1 LCEDTEKIYSFKF
14 RNCVVNLV
22 NHQYLFAQKMP
33 PEKIELPPKYYLT
46 YFQYLIDFVKK
57 KYQHI
62 LNETEKQFLADFEAL
77 TEDEK
82 CLFIRFCNRT
92 GSFFRTEKLKYAE
105 IENIPE
111 SLNGLID
118 KGFVEPLS
126 ENHLTEA
133 AEVLDIFS
141 KSELI
146 ELAKMLNLE
155 SRGKASLKKEEVL
168 DWLLAVGNWEDMIYL
183 LNSQDYAN
191 IHGFP
196 HSLVRAQKETEVQM
210 LKFLFFGS
218 RHGDMTEFV
227 TRDLG
232 FQSYEKFDE
241 DKMVAYFQTRQE
253 VEDKLKVSLAREDF
267 YLMQQAD
274 IEILDIYNWFM
285 DWTATH
291 RKELSEIAIP
301 TYGTFSLR
309 VALYLEKK
317 KALDEALTVFRL
329 TEESPSRERQVRI
342 LDKQKNREEAKA
354 LCELILAEPQNATEQ
369 FFAEDYLNRIE
380 AVLLKKKSK
389 KAVTQQLHNSD
400 SITIAATWKRQVEF
414 GVIDYYQERGM
425 KAEFTENHLWRS
437 LFGLLFWDIIFDTD
451 SLAIH
456 HPLQR
461 SPSDLF
467 KPTFFEKRKEKMEE
481 RLKMLEDEDATTVYM
496 NRIFFEKFGLTN
508 PLVEWYGGLFP
519 LILTLLERL
528 SPEQITL
535 ITLEMAKNLRQNL
548 RGFPDLFI
556 WGDGEYSFI
565 EVKSPT
571 DSLSNQQLF
580 WLRFFESI
588 NVRSKVLRVEWDLVT
603 G

>member
-1 LCEDTEKIYSFKF
+1 
-14 RNCVVNLV
+14 
-22 NHQYLFAQKMP
+22 MP

-62 LNETEKQFLADFEAL
+62 LNETEQQFLSDFEAL
-77 TEDEK
+77 TEDER

-105 IENIPE
+105 IENITE

-118 KGFVEPLS
+118 KGFVAALS
-126 ENHLTEA
+126 KNHLTEA
-133 AEVLDIFS
+133 ANVLDIFS

-146 ELAKMLNLE
+146 ELAKMLNYE
-155 SRGKASLKKEEVL
+155 TRGKASLKKDQVL
-168 DWLLAVGNWEDMIYL
+168 DWLLAIGNWEDMVYL
-183 LNSQDYAN
+183 LNSEDYAN
-191 IHGFP
+191 IHGLP
-196 HSLVRAQKETEVQM
+196 HSLVRVQKETEVQM

-285 DWTATH
+285 DWTETH

-317 KALDEALTVFRL
+317 KALDEALTIFRL

-369 FFAEDYLNRIE
+369 FFAEDYVNRLE
-380 AVLLKKKSK
+380 AILLKKKSK
-389 KAVTQQLHNSD
+389 KAVTQQLHKSD

-414 GVIDYYQERGM
+414 GVINYYQNRGM

-481 RLKMLEDEDATTVYM
+481 RLKMLEDEDATVIYM

-588 NVRSKVLRVEWDLVT
+588 NVRSKVLRVEWGDLENSL
-603 G
+603 

>member
-1 LCEDTEKIYSFKF
+1 MLI
-14 RNCVVNLV
+14 LI
-22 NHQYLFAQKMP
+22 NHQRLFVKKMP

-62 LNETEKQFLADFEAL
+62 LNENEQQFLKDFEAL

-92 GSFFRTEKLKYAE
+92 GSFFRTEKLKYVE

-126 ENHLTEA
+126 ENHLMEA

-141 KSELI
+141 KAELI

-155 SRGKASLKKEEVL
+155 TRGKASQKKEEVL
-168 DWLLAVGNWEDMIYL
+168 DWLISV
-183 LNSQDYAN
+183 NSWKE
-191 IHGFP
+191 
-196 HSLVRAQKETEVQM
+196 LVDWIAPPSGAGGAMVVKVRKVDEVQM

-232 FQSYEKFDE
+232 FQTYEKFDE

-274 IEILDIYNWFM
+274 IEILEIYNWFM
-285 DWTATH
+285 DWTETH
-291 RKELSEIAIP
+291 RKELSEIALS

-317 KALDEALTVFRL
+317 KALDEALIIFRL

-354 LCELILAEPQNATEQ
+354 LCELILSEPQNATEQ

-380 AVLLKKKSK
+380 ANLLKKKSK
-389 KAVTQQLHNSD
+389 KAVTQQLHNSE
-400 SITIAATWKRQVEF
+400 SITIPATWKRQVEF
-414 GVIDYYQERGM
+414 GVIDYYQDRNM

-467 KPTFFEKRKEKMEE
+467 KPAFFEKRKEKMTE
-481 RLKMLEDEDATTVYM
+481 RLKMLEDEDATIIYM

-508 PLVEWYGGLFP
+508 PLVQWYGGLFP
-519 LILTLLERL
+519 LILTVLEKL

-556 WGDGEYSFI
+556 WADGEYSFI

-588 NVRSKVLRVEWDLVT
+588 NVKSKVLRVEWAVE
-603 G
+603 

>member
-1 LCEDTEKIYSFKF
+1 
-14 RNCVVNLV
+14 
-22 NHQYLFAQKMP
+22 MP

-62 LNETEKQFLADFEAL
+62 LNETEQQFLADFEAL
-77 TEDEK
+77 TENEK

-92 GSFFRTEKLKYAE
+92 GSFFRTEKLKYVE

-118 KGFVEPLS
+118 KGFIESLC
-126 ENHLTEA
+126 ENHLSEA

-155 SRGKASLKKEEVL
+155 TRGKASLKKEEVL

-183 LNSQDYAN
+183 LNSEDYAN
-191 IHGFP
+191 IHGLP
-196 HSLVRAQKETEVQM
+196 HSLVKVVKQTEVQM

-285 DWTATH
+285 DWTETH
-291 RKELSEIAIP
+291 RKELSEIAIL
-301 TYGTFSLR
+301 TYETFSLR

-317 KALDEALTVFRL
+317 KALDEALIIFRL

-380 AVLLKKKSK
+380 AILLKKKSK

-414 GVIDYYQERGM
+414 GVIDYYQNRGM

-481 RLKMLEDEDATTVYM
+481 RLKMLEDEDATIVYM

-508 PLVEWYGGLFP
+508 PLVQWYGGLFP

-556 WGDGEYSFI
+556 WADGEYSFI

-580 WLRFFESI
+580 WLRFFESV
-588 NVRSKVLRVEWDLVT
+588 NVRSKVLRVEWAVEL
-603 G
+603 

>member
-1 LCEDTEKIYSFKF
+1 
-14 RNCVVNLV
+14 
-22 NHQYLFAQKMP
+22 MP

-57 KYQHI
+57 KYQDI
-62 LNETEKQFLADFEAL
+62 LNETEQQFLADFEAL
-77 TEDEK
+77 TENEK

-92 GSFFRTEKLKYAE
+92 GSFFRTEKLKYVE

-118 KGFVEPLS
+118 KGFIESLS
-126 ENHLTEA
+126 ENHLSEA

-155 SRGKASLKKEEVL
+155 TRGKASLKKEEVL

-183 LNSQDYAN
+183 LNSEDYAN
-191 IHGFP
+191 IHELP
-196 HSLVRAQKETEVQM
+196 HSLVKVVKQTEVQM

-285 DWTATH
+285 DWTETH
-291 RKELSEIAIP
+291 RKELSEIAIL

-317 KALDEALTVFRL
+317 KALDEALTIFRL

-380 AVLLKKKSK
+380 AILLKKKSK

-414 GVIDYYQERGM
+414 GVIDYYQNRGM

-467 KPTFFEKRKEKMEE
+467 KPTFFEKRKEKMKE
-481 RLKMLEDEDATTVYM
+481 RLKMLEDEDATIVYI

-508 PLVEWYGGLFP
+508 PLVQWYGGLFP

-528 SPEQITL
+528 STEQITL

-556 WGDGEYSFI
+556 WADGEYSFI

-580 WLRFFESI
+580 WLRFFESV
-588 NVRSKVLRVEWDLVT
+588 NVRSKVLRVEWAVEL
-603 G
+603 

>member
-1 LCEDTEKIYSFKF
+1 
-14 RNCVVNLV
+14 
-22 NHQYLFAQKMP
+22 MP

-62 LNETEKQFLADFEAL
+62 LNETEQQFLSDFEAL

-92 GSFFRTEKLKYAE
+92 GSFFRTEKLKYVE

-133 AEVLDIFS
+133 ADVLDIFS

-146 ELAKMLNLE
+146 ELSKMLNLE
-155 SRGKASLKKEEVL
+155 TRGKSSLKKEEVL

-183 LNSQDYAN
+183 LNSEDYAN
-191 IHGFP
+191 IHGLP
-196 HSLVRAQKETEVQM
+196 HSLVRVLKETEVQM

-317 KALDEALTVFRL
+317 KALDEALTIFRL

-369 FFAEDYLNRIE
+369 FFAEDYLNRLE
-380 AVLLKKKSK
+380 AILLKKKSK

-400 SITIAATWKRQVEF
+400 SITISALWKRQVEY

-548 RGFPDLFI
+548 RGFPDLFM

-588 NVRSKVLRVEWDLVT
+588 NVRSKVLRVEWAVNKEED
-603 G
+603 

>member
-1 LCEDTEKIYSFKF
+1 M
-14 RNCVVNLV
+14 VNLIIE
-22 NHQYLFAQKMP
+22 QYLCALKMP

-57 KYQHI
+57 KYQPI
-62 LNETEKQFLADFEAL
+62 LNETEQQFLADFEIL

-82 CLFIRFCNRT
+82 CLFVRFCNRN
-92 GSFFRTEKLKYAE
+92 GFFFRTEKLKYAE

-111 SLNGLID
+111 SLNALID
-118 KGFVEPLS
+118 KGFVAPLS

-155 SRGKASLKKEEVL
+155 TRGKASLKKEEVL
-168 DWLLAVGNWEDMIYL
+168 DWLLAVGNWDDMIYL
-183 LNSQDYAN
+183 LNSEDYAN
-191 IHGFP
+191 IHGLP
-196 HSLVRAQKETEVQM
+196 HSLVRILKETEVQM

-232 FQSYEKFDE
+232 FQTYEKFDE

-285 DWTATH
+285 DWTTTH

-317 KALDEALTVFRL
+317 KALDEALTIFRL

-354 LCELILAEPQNATEQ
+354 LCELILSEPQNATEQ
-369 FFAEDYLNRIE
+369 FFAEDYLNRLE
-380 AVLLKKKSK
+380 AILLKKKSK

-414 GVIDYYQERGM
+414 GVINYYQEQGM

-481 RLKMLEDEDATTVYM
+481 RLKMLEDEDATIVYM

-556 WGDGEYSFI
+556 WGDADYSFI

>member
-1 LCEDTEKIYSFKF
+1 
-14 RNCVVNLV
+14 
-22 NHQYLFAQKMP
+22 MP
-33 PEKIELPPKYYLT
+33 PEKIDLPPKYYLT
-46 YFQYLIDFVKK
+46 YFQYLIDFVRK

-62 LNETEKQFLADFEAL
+62 LNETERQFLADFEAL

-82 CLFIRFCNRT
+82 CLFVRFCNRT

-133 AEVLDIFS
+133 AEILDIFS
-141 KSELI
+141 KTELI

-155 SRGKASLKKEEVL
+155 TRGKASLKKEEVL
-168 DWLLAVGNWEDMIYL
+168 DWLLEVGNWEETIYL
-183 LNSQDYAN
+183 LNSEDYSN
-191 IHGFP
+191 IHGLQ
-196 HSLVRAQKETEVQM
+196 HSLVRVLKETEVQM

-232 FQSYEKFDE
+232 FQTYEKFDE

-267 YLMQQAD
+267 YLMQQSD

-285 DWTATH
+285 DWTEKH
-291 RKELSEIAIP
+291 RKGLSEIALT
-301 TYGTFSLR
+301 TYGTFTLR

-317 KALDEALTVFRL
+317 KALDEALTIFRL

-342 LDKQKNREEAKA
+342 LDKQKNQEEAKA

-369 FFAEDYLNRIE
+369 FFAEDYLNRVE
-380 AVLLKKKSK
+380 AQLLKKKSK
-389 KAVTQQLHNSD
+389 KAVTQQLHGSE
-400 SITIAATWKRQVEF
+400 SITIPATWKRQVEF
-414 GVIDYYQERGM
+414 GVIDYYQNRNM

-437 LFGLLFWDIIFDTD
+437 LFGLLFWDIIFDTE

-481 RLKMLEDEDATTVYM
+481 RLKMLEDEDATIIYM

-508 PLVEWYGGLFP
+508 PLVQWYGGLFP
-519 LILTLLERL
+519 LILTVLEKL

-556 WGDGEYSFI
+556 WADGEYSFI

-580 WLRFFESI
+580 WLRFFEGI
-588 NVRSKVLRVEWDLVT
+588 NVRSKVLRVEWAVEDLGIVLRE
-603 G
+603 

>member
-1 LCEDTEKIYSFKF
+1 
-14 RNCVVNLV
+14 
-22 NHQYLFAQKMP
+22 MP

-62 LNETEKQFLADFEAL
+62 LNETEQQFLADFEAL
-77 TEDEK
+77 TENEK

-92 GSFFRTEKLKYAE
+92 GSFFRTEKLKYVE

-118 KGFVEPLS
+118 KGFIESLS
-126 ENHLTEA
+126 ENHLLEA

-155 SRGKASLKKEEVL
+155 TRGKASLKKEEVL

-183 LNSQDYAN
+183 LNSEDYAN
-191 IHGFP
+191 IHGLP
-196 HSLVRAQKETEVQM
+196 HSLVKVVKQTEVQM

-285 DWTATH
+285 DWTETH
-291 RKELSEIAIP
+291 RKELSEIAIL
-301 TYGTFSLR
+301 TYETFSLR

-317 KALDEALTVFRL
+317 KALDEALIIFRL

-380 AVLLKKKSK
+380 AILLKKKSK

-414 GVIDYYQERGM
+414 GVIDYYQNRGM

-481 RLKMLEDEDATTVYM
+481 RLKMLEDEDATIVYM

-508 PLVEWYGGLFP
+508 PLVQWYGGLFP

-556 WGDGEYSFI
+556 WADGEYSFI

-580 WLRFFESI
+580 WLRFFESV
-588 NVRSKVLRVEWDLVT
+588 NVRSKVLRVEWAVEL
-603 G
+603 

>member
-1 LCEDTEKIYSFKF
+1 
-14 RNCVVNLV
+14 
-22 NHQYLFAQKMP
+22 MP

-62 LNETEKQFLADFEAL
+62 LNETEQQFLADFEAL
-77 TEDEK
+77 MENEK

-92 GSFFRTEKLKYAE
+92 GSFFRTEKLKYVE

-118 KGFVEPLS
+118 KGFIESLC
-126 ENHLTEA
+126 ENHLSEA

-155 SRGKASLKKEEVL
+155 TRGKASLKKEEVL

-183 LNSQDYAN
+183 LNLEDYAN
-191 IHGFP
+191 IHGLP
-196 HSLVRAQKETEVQM
+196 HSLVKVVKQTEVQM

-285 DWTATH
+285 DWTETH
-291 RKELSEIAIP
+291 RKELSEIAIL

-317 KALDEALTVFRL
+317 KALDEALTIFRL

-380 AVLLKKKSK
+380 AILLKKKSK

-414 GVIDYYQERGM
+414 GVIDYYQNRGM

-481 RLKMLEDEDATTVYM
+481 RLKMLEDEDATIVYM

-508 PLVEWYGGLFP
+508 PLVQWYGGLFP

-556 WGDGEYSFI
+556 WADGEYSFI

-580 WLRFFESI
+580 WLRFFESV
-588 NVRSKVLRVEWDLVT
+588 NVRSKVLRVEWEVEL
-603 G
+603 

>member
-1 LCEDTEKIYSFKF
+1 
-14 RNCVVNLV
+14 
-22 NHQYLFAQKMP
+22 MP
-33 PEKIELPPKYYLT
+33 PEKIDLPPKYYLT

-62 LNETEKQFLADFEAL
+62 LNETEQQFLSDFEAL

-118 KGFVEPLS
+118 KGFIEPLS
-126 ENHLTEA
+126 ENHLMEA

-155 SRGKASLKKEEVL
+155 TRGKASLKKEEVL
-168 DWLLAVGNWEDMIYL
+168 DWLLQIGNWEEVLELIAPEA
-183 LNSQDYAN
+183 SV
-191 IHGFP
+191 IK
-196 HSLVRAQKETEVQM
+196 VRKEVEVQM

-232 FQSYEKFDE
+232 FQTYEKFDE

-285 DWTATH
+285 DWTETH

-317 KALDEALTVFRL
+317 KALDEALTIFRL

-342 LDKQKNREEAKA
+342 LDKQKNQEEAKA
-354 LCELILAEPQNATEQ
+354 LCELILSDPKNATEQ

-380 AVLLKKKSK
+380 AQLLKKKSK
-389 KAVTQQLHNSD
+389 KAVTQQLHNSE
-400 SITIAATWKRQVEF
+400 SITISGLWKRQVEF
-414 GVIDYYQERGM
+414 GVIDYYQNRNM

-467 KPTFFEKRKEKMEE
+467 KPTFFEKRKEKNGRTAE
-481 RLKMLEDEDATTVYM
+481 
-496 NRIFFEKFGLTN
+496 
-508 PLVEWYGGLFP
+508 
-519 LILTLLERL
+519 
-528 SPEQITL
+528 
-535 ITLEMAKNLRQNL
+535 
-548 RGFPDLFI
+548 
-556 WGDGEYSFI
+556 
-565 EVKSPT
+565 
-571 DSLSNQQLF
+571 
-580 WLRFFESI
+580 
-588 NVRSKVLRVEWDLVT
+588 NVGR
-603 G
+603 